1 MEKKKL
7 SKKIIIAISALVAAV
22 ILLGGAYMIWGPKG
36 TVGNKTIAVSVVLA
50 DKSATD
56 FIVKTDAEMLGEALL
71 NEKLVEGEMG
81 EYGLFITTVNGVT
94 ADAAK
99 KEWWCVTKDGEMVN
113 TGADTTPIADKD
125 KFELTLSTY

>member
-56 FIVKTDAEMLGEALL
+56 FIIKTDAEMLGEALL

-99 KEWWCVTKDGEMVN
+99 KEWWCVTKGGETVN